1 MATERIGLMNQL
13 RNQMVDQM
21 LSAAEHSAQQ
31 ATLNRNLLMAATAV
45 ISLLMIMMVWGLVAS
60 LRSRVGRLKQTLRS
74 MSEHHDMTV
83 ELDSRGKDEIASI
96 SNSINALISNFRK
109 LLFDVTKTNN
119 ESSNRLQNIVESA
132 QDLDSSSRSTIA
144 KCDNIATAMT
154 ELAQSSVEIA
164 QSAER
169 AMGDTTTMNNKVV
182 DCQTQSELSYRS
194 VQSLL
199 EQINAT
205 EQCMAELANDTQSI
219 GQIVE
224 TINSVSEQTNLLAL
238 NAAIEA
244 ARAGEH
250 GRGFAVVSSEVR
262 DLAQRSQEATENIS
276 KLLTK
281 LARKPVSQ

>member
-1 MATERIGLMNQL
+1 
-13 RNQMVDQM
+13 QM

-182 DCQTQSELSYRS
+182 DCQT
-194 VQSLL
+194 
-199 EQINAT
+199 
-205 EQCMAELANDTQSI
+205 
-219 GQIVE
+219 
-224 TINSVSEQTNLLAL
+224 
-238 NAAIEA
+238 
-244 ARAGEH
+244 
-250 GRGFAVVSSEVR
+250 
-262 DLAQRSQEATENIS
+262 
-276 KLLTK
+276 
-281 LARKPVSQ
+281 